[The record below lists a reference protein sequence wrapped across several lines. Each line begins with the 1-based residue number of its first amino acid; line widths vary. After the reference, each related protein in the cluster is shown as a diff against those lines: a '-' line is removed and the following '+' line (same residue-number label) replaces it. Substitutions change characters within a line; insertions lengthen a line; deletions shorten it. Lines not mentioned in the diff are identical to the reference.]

1 MEAYGL
7 FVGLGAIVI
16 IALLGAIGFFL
27 LKSDDNIGAI
37 PPMPMNLG
45 GQMQTAAS
53 VQALPGFAPSQPAY
67 VADYTGLPG
76 GGHYD
81 QGYDGSTI
89 YIAPD
94 ATQWKMN
101 AAVSYTHLTLPT
113 ILLV

>member
-1 MEAYGL
+1 MGDFDAQMEAYGL

-27 LKSDDNIGAI
+27 LKSDDNIGSI

-45 GQMQTAAS
+45 GQMQTAAP
-53 VQALPGFAPSQPAY
+53 VQVPPGFAPSQPAY

-101 AAVSYTHLTLPT
+101 ADGSFNR
-113 ILLV
+113 I